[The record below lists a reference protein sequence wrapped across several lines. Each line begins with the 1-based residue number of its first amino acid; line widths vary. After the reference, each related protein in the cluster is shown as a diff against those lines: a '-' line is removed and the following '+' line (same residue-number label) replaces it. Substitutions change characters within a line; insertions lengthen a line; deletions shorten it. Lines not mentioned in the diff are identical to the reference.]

1 LKFSNRLFF
10 FIFSIVFL
18 SLLSACSSKE
28 VEVRSITYSVPRVVA
43 EYPHDSNAFTQGLE
57 FFGERLFE
65 STGLYGNSSIRE
77 IDLESGA
84 TLDSVMLDEDL
95 FGEGLTFLDE
105 NRILQLT
112 WKTGKALIWE
122 STPLKLIDY
131 WEYEGQGWGI
141 CLLDDGRLAMSNGS
155 DSLYF
160 RSPETFEVID
170 SFNVTLDGL
179 KVEKLNELE
188 CDGQTI
194 WANIWQA
201 DRIVGIDVSTG
212 NVKDVLEVSN
222 LPLDREILPHGAV
235 LNGIARIPNSENFL
249 ITGKLW
255 PKIFEVSFT
264 NK

>member
-1 LKFSNRLFF
+1 MKFNNRLFLLIF
-10 FIFSIVFL
+10 FTILL
-18 SLLSACSSKE
+18 SFLSACSSKE
-28 VEVRSITYSVPRVVA
+28 VQGVRYSQPRVIE

-77 IDLESGA
+77 VDLQSGSTIDL
-84 TLDSVMLDEDL
+84 VMLDTDM

-112 WKTGKALIWE
+112 WKSEEALIWE
-122 STPLKLIDY
+122 LDPLRIKDS
-131 WEYEGQGWGI
+131 WKYEGQGWGV

-155 DSLYF
+155 SSLSF
-160 RSPETFEVID
+160 RDPKTFEVIN
-170 SFNVTLDGL
+170 SIEVTLDGV

-188 CDGQTI
+188 CDDQTI
-194 WANIWQA
+194 WSNIWQT
-201 DRIVGIDVSTG
+201 DRIIGINPSTG
-212 NVKDVLEVSN
+212 HVTHVLEASN
-222 LPLDREILPHGAV
+222 LPLNRESLPLGAV
-235 LNGIARIPNSENFL
+235 LNGIARIPDSENFI

-264 NK
+264 KN

>member
-1 LKFSNRLFF
+1 MIS
-10 FIFSIVFL
+10 S
-18 SLLSACSSKE
+18 CSSKE
-28 VEVRSITYSVPRVVA
+28 TKENRVIYSQPRVLA

-77 IDLESGA
+77 VDLQSGSTIDL
-84 TLDSVMLDEDL
+84 VMLDTDM

-112 WKTGKALIWE
+112 WKSEEALIWE
-122 STPLKLIDY
+122 LDTLRIKDSWK
-131 WEYEGQGWGI
+131 YEGQGWGV

-155 DSLYF
+155 SSLSF
-160 RSPETFEVID
+160 RDPKTFEVIN
-170 SFNVTLDGL
+170 SIEVTLDCV

-188 CDGQTI
+188 CDDQTI
-194 WANIWQA
+194 WSNIWQT
-201 DRIVGIDVSTG
+201 DRIIGINPSTG
-212 NVKDVLEVSN
+212 HVTHVLDASN
-222 LPLDREILPHGAV
+222 LPLNKESLPSDAV
-235 LNGIARIPNSENFL
+235 LNGIAQITGSENFL

-264 NK
+264 KN

>member
-1 LKFSNRLFF
+1 MKFNNRLFF
-10 FIFSIVFL
+10 FIFSVISIFL
-18 SLLSACSSKE
+18 ISSCSSKE
-28 VEVRSITYSVPRVVA
+28 TKENRGSYSQPLVLA

-77 IDLESGA
+77 VDLQSGSTIDL
-84 TLDSVMLDEDL
+84 VMLDTDM

-112 WKTGKALIWE
+112 WKSEEALIWE
-122 STPLKLIDY
+122 LEPLRIKDS
-131 WEYEGQGWGI
+131 WKYEGQGWGV

-155 DSLYF
+155 SSLSF
-160 RSPETFEVID
+160 RDPKTFEVIN
-170 SFNVTLDGL
+170 SIEVTLDGV

-188 CDGQTI
+188 CDDQTI
-194 WANIWQA
+194 WSNIWQT
-201 DRIVGIDVSTG
+201 DRIIGINPSTG
-212 NVKDVLEVSN
+212 HVTHVLDASN
-222 LPLDREILPHGAV
+222 LPLNKESLPSDAV
-235 LNGIARIPNSENFL
+235 LNGIAQIPGSENFL

-264 NK
+264 KN